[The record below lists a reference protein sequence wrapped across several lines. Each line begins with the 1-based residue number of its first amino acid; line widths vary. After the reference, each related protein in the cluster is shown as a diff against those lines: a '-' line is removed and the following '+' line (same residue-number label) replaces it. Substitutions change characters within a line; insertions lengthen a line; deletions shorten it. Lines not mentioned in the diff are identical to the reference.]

1 MVEAC
6 FSGLMTLPL
15 QNGEQTGLLAGTAL
29 CAVLLSSALSWV
41 GLEWI
46 VVDGDG

>member
-1 MVEAC
+1 VVEAC

-15 QNGEQTGLLAGTAL
+15 QNAEQTGLLAGTAL